1 MNRFT
6 RIAMLMT
13 LVAAVAAPGHTM
25 GRNSRS
31 AGDNAQEERR
41 PDTDIG
47 DADQAPDEVTGDTS
61 DNAEAGDNGG
71 AGLSGTG
78 TETQTGTLPAPANDA
93 SINGVDATENGDVD
107 GPDGGSP
114 GTSGDAM
121 GGSTGG
127 GTGQ

>member
-6 RIAMLMT
+6 RIAMLMAVVT
-13 LVAAVAAPGHTM
+13 AVAAPGHTM
-25 GRNSRS
+25 GRNSRN
-31 AGDNAQEERR
+31 AGDDTRDDRR
-41 PDTDIG
+41 LDTDIG
-47 DADQAPDEVTGDTS
+47 DADQAPDAVTGDTS

-121 GGSTGG
+121 GSGG
-127 GTGQ
+127 GTEQ